1 VSTVVH
7 RLKALAAE
15 PSGPWSAAASL
26 VLGAVSVLGY
36 APLYFYPVPV
46 LALAGAALFWLRTP
60 SAKAATLNG
69 FAYGLGL
76 FGAGVSWVYV
86 SLHDY
91 GGMPLPVAAACT
103 AAFCAY
109 LALYPAAVALL
120 MRRLSA
126 SSTIALLLVLPAAWT
141 LSEWLR
147 GWIFTGFPWLALG
160 YSQVPLSPLAG
171 FAPLTGVFGVS
182 LASAAL
188 AGALALLVERGWSRR
203 LLPAREQIRA
213 VARQSSLWMAVALV
227 AAGFALQS
235 QEWTRP
241 SGDSTSVALIQGN
254 VAQELKW
261 RPERAR
267 QTLDLYLEL
276 ARSTRQ
282 RLTLLPETALPMFNV
297 DLPHGYL
304 DQLAA
309 HVRDH
314 GGDLLTGVPEYAG
327 PGRYYNSVIS
337 LGSSPQQVYR
347 KVHLVPFGDYFP
359 LKWLFGWFMR
369 LLEIPMSDFSH
380 GSPDQK
386 PIAVAGQK
394 VAANICY
401 EDVFGEEI
409 IRQLPEATL
418 LANFTNDAWWGRSL
432 GSHQHLQI
440 AQMRSLE
447 TGRFMLRATNTGV
460 TAIIDPRGRLVQAAP
475 QFAVAIISADVH
487 GHTGATPYVRW
498 GNVFVVLVAAAML
511 LGALLA
517 RHGLRSLSASP
528 GRIRRRETR

>member
-1 VSTVVH
+1 M
-7 RLKALAAE
+7 
-15 PSGPWSAAASL
+15 
-26 VLGAVSVLGY
+26 
-36 APLYFYPVPV
+36 PL
-46 LALAGAALFWLRTP
+46 LALAGAALLWLRAP
-60 SAKAATLNG
+60 SARAAALQG
-69 FAYGLGL
+69 FAFGLGL

-120 MRRLSA
+120 LRRLVTTA
-126 SSTIALLLVLPAAWT
+126 AVALLLVLPAAWA

-147 GWIFTGFPWLALG
+147 GWIFTGFPWLSLG
-160 YSQVPLSPLAG
+160 YSQVPLSPLVG
-171 FAPLTGVFGVS
+171 FAPLAGVFGVS

-188 AGALALLVERGWSRR
+188 AGALALLVERGWARR
-203 LLPAREQIRA
+203 LLPAGQQVRALARERA
-213 VARQSSLWMAVALV
+213 LWLAIALT
-227 AAGFALQS
+227 ATGFALQS
-235 QEWTRP
+235 REWTRP
-241 SGDSTSVALIQGN
+241 SGEPTSVALIQGN

-276 ARSTRQ
+276 TRSTRQ
-282 RLTLLPETALPMFNV
+282 RLTLLPETALPMFTV

-309 HVRDH
+309 HVRGHD
-314 GGDLLTGVPEYAG
+314 GDLLTGVPEYAG

-337 LGSSPQQVYR
+337 LGTAPQQVYR

-359 LKWLFGWFMR
+359 LDWLFGWFMR
-369 LLEIPMSDFSH
+369 LLQIPMSDFSH
-380 GSPDQK
+380 GSPGQT

-401 EDVFGEEI
+401 EDAFGEEI

-447 TGRFMLRATNTGV
+447 TGRFLLRATNTGV
-460 TAIIDPRGRLVQAAP
+460 TAIIDSRGRIVQAAP
-475 QFAVAIISADVH
+475 PFEVAVISGEVR

-498 GNVFVVLVAAAML
+498 GNVFAVLVASAML
-511 LGALLA
+511 LLGGLLA
-517 RHGLRSLSASP
+517 RRGLR
-528 GRIRRRETR
+528 T

>member
-1 VSTVVH
+1 
-7 RLKALAAE
+7 
-15 PSGPWSAAASL
+15 
-26 VLGAVSVLGY
+26 LGY
-36 APLYFYPVPV
+36 APFHLYPVPV
-46 LALAGAALFWLRTP
+46 LALAAAALIWLGAP
-60 SAKAATLNG
+60 GAKAAAVRG
-69 FAYGLGL
+69 FAFGLGL

-91 GGMPLPVAAACT
+91 GGMPLLVAGACT

-109 LALYPAAVALL
+109 LALYPAVVALL
-120 MRRLSA
+120 MRRLNTSSA
-126 SSTIALLLVLPAAWT
+126 LALLVFLPALWA
-141 LSEWLR
+141 LAEWLR
-147 GWIFTGFPWLALG
+147 GWVFTGFPWLALG
-160 YSQVPLSPLAG
+160 YSQVPRSALSG
-171 FAPLTGVFGVS
+171 FAPLAGAYGVS
-182 LASAAL
+182 LATAAL
-188 AGALALLVERGWSRR
+188 AGTVALVAERAWSRR
-203 LLPAREQIRA
+203 LLPATQQVRA
-213 VARQSSLWMAVALV
+213 VVREAPVWLAAAVL
-227 AAGFALQS
+227 AAGLALQS
-235 QEWTRP
+235 REWTRP
-241 SGDSTSVALIQGN
+241 SGDTTSVALIQGN

-276 ARSTRQ
+276 TRSTRHK
-282 RLTLLPETALPMFNV
+282 LTLLPETALPMFNV

-309 HVRDH
+309 HVRGH

-327 PGRYYNSVIS
+327 PGRNYNSVIS
-337 LGSSPQQVYR
+337 LGASPEQVYR

-359 LKWLFGWFMR
+359 LTWLFGWFMN

-380 GSPDQK
+380 GSPGQK

-401 EDVFGEEI
+401 EDAFGEEI

-440 AQMRSLE
+440 AQMRSVE

-460 TAIIDPRGRLVQAAP
+460 TAIIDPSGRIVRAAP
-475 QFAVAIISADVH
+475 QFEVAVISGEVL

-498 GNVFVVLVAAAML
+498 GNAAIVGLAAVML
-511 LGALLA
+511 LGGVLT
-517 RHGLRSLSASP
+517 RRLRRS
-528 GRIRRRETR
+528 